1 MSEAAARIARLAADL
16 GAALQA
22 QRASLVTA
30 ESCTGGGIGYAVTQ
44 VAGSSAWFERG
55 FITYSNEAKIEQL
68 GVPAS
73 LIAARGAVSEAVA
86 AAMALGALTG
96 SRAQL
101 AVSVTGIAGPGG
113 GSSDKP
119 VGTVCFGFARATP
132 AAEPQVTTVTKC
144 FEGDRAAVRTQAI
157 IAALQGLLDLLQIK
171 VDAAASGDC
180 SMHGTNVGT
189 FAAPRRSR
197 RSAPYVATRRT
208 PAGSRR

>member
-1 MSEAAARIARLAADL
+1 MSDAAARIARLAAEL

-22 QRASLVTA
+22 QRVSLATA

-55 FITYSNEAKIEQL
+55 FITYSNEAKVEQL

-73 LIAARGAVSEAVA
+73 LIAAHGAVSEAVA
-86 AAMALGALTG
+86 RAMALGALSG

-132 AAEPQVTTVTKC
+132 GAEPQVTTVTRC
-144 FEGDRAAVRTQAI
+144 FEGDRAAVRTQSI
-157 IAALQGLLDLLQIK
+157 IAALQGLIDVLQIK
-171 VDAAASGDC
+171 VDVGGSVDC
-180 SMHGTNVGT
+180 TSQGTSVGT
-189 FAAPRRSR
+189 FAAPRRPR
-197 RSAPYVATRRT
+197 RSAKYVGARRSKT
-208 PAGSRR
+208 GSRR